1 MELKYKDEQ
10 IELEREFSALNV
22 IFEKVSELIK
32 QKDTIFSHL
41 VIDGVDVYENHEAY
55 INERIN
61 EIMNIEIITKSTKE
75 MIWETMVS
83 VHEYLERAVPAL
95 TELIDGS
102 YENFAE
108 KTWEGINQLSEGMQW
123 MLQFKAFTR
132 AASERPVNWKEIEHD
147 FEACQ
152 ESFAQLLAAVEAKDT
167 VLISDILAYEITP
180 AYEGLTENI
189 AKSLQDKEFL
199 KHVN

>member
-1 MELKYKDEQ
+1 MQLTYNDKQ
-10 IELEREFSALNV
+10 IELVRDASALHV
-22 IFEKVSELIK
+22 IFEKVSELIEK
-32 QKDTIFSHL
+32 EDTIFSNL
-41 VIDGVDVYENHEAY
+41 VIDGVDVYEDHEAY

-61 EIMNIEIITKSTKE
+61 EIMHIEIITKTTKE

-123 MLQFKAFTR
+123 MLQFKIFTQV
-132 AASERPVNWKEIEHD
+132 APEQPANWDDVEKSIESC
-147 FEACQ
+147 E
-152 ESFAQLLAAVEAKDT
+152 EGFAQLLAAVEVKDT

-180 AYEGLTENI
+180 AYEDLTKNI

>member
-1 MELKYKDEQ
+1 MKLIYKDKH
-10 IELEREFSALNV
+10 IELERDASSLNI
-22 IFEKVSELIK
+22 IFKKVSELIEK
-32 QKDTIFSHL
+32 KDTVFSHL
-41 VIDGVDVYENHEAY
+41 VIDGVDVYEDHEAY

-61 EIMNIEIITKSTKE
+61 ELMNIKIITKSTKE
-75 MIWETMVS
+75 MIWETMAS
-83 VHEYLERAVPAL
+83 VYEYLERAVPAL

-102 YENFAE
+102 YENFAD

-123 MLQFKAFTR
+123 MLQFKTFTQ
-132 AASERPVNWKEIEHD
+132 AAPEQPANWEDVEKS
-147 FEACQ
+147 FEACE

-180 AYEGLTENI
+180 VYEELTENV

>member
-1 MELKYKDEQ
+1 MQLKYNDEQ
-10 IELEREFSALNV
+10 IELERDASALNA
-22 IFEKVSELIK
+22 IFEKVSELIE

-41 VIDGVDVYENHEAY
+41 VIDGVDVYEGHEAY
-55 INERIN
+55 INERVS

-123 MLQFKAFTR
+123 MLQFKAFTQ
-132 AASERPVNWKEIEHD
+132 AAPEQPTNWEDVEKSFESCEER
-147 FEACQ
+147 
-152 ESFAQLLAAVEAKDT
+152 FAQLLAAVEAKDT

-180 AYEGLTENI
+180 AYEGLTENV
-189 AKSLQDKEFL
+189 AKSLRDKEFL